1 MRRDVIYTT
10 LGISM
15 VVGAGYIFYRSWKE
29 YKKEQNRE
37 EISAYEIKVKKE
49 LDDEMK
55 KREEILEDEDEEEEV
70 EDLDL
75 EYTVDFDEI
84 NIAPSEEDDYHEDEE
99 IEEVED
105 EDEEEDVVIGYLED
119 EKEGEIL
126 RHEPNSKEAL
136 AQFKAMV
143 LSDYEENETLWDILN
158 KLWGYSY
165 NPRNTA
171 DATVKK
177 HLFEAREEFFGEDSK
192 WNEQITFA
200 EVVIFFGNKL
210 AWDFDVDIIG
220 CTKIIVDAIE
230 LDGTSGDTKITNT
243 IADLVSHDFVSKD
256 QRYGL
261 FGLALEDYREHIL
274 NYPSVKVTV
283 NSDVSFNME
292 YDVFCNVYSDDILA
306 GF

>member
-10 LGISM
+10 LGVSM
-15 VVGAGYIFYRSWKE
+15 VVGAGYIIYRSWKE

-55 KREEILEDEDEEEEV
+55 KREEILEDEDEEEE
-70 EDLDL
+70 EL
-75 EYTVDFDEI
+75 EYTVDFDEV
-84 NIAPSEEDDYHEDEE
+84 NIAPSEDDDYHEDEE
-99 IEEVED
+99 IEEEDD

-143 LSDYEENETLWDILN
+143 LSDYEENETLWDVLN

-177 HLFEAREEFFGEDSK
+177 HLFEAREEFFGEDSR
-192 WNEQITFA
+192 WNDQITFA

-230 LDGTSGDTKITNT
+230 LDSTSGDTKITNT

-274 NYPSVKVTV
+274 NYPSVKVAV
-283 NSDVSFNME
+283 NSDVTFNME
-292 YDVFCNVYSDDILA
+292 YDVFCNIYSDDILA

>member
-1 MRRDVIYTT
+1 MLKKDMVYTGLGIGLLVGTGYVIYR
-10 LGISM
+10 
-15 VVGAGYIFYRSWKE
+15 AWKE

-55 KREEILEDEDEEEEV
+55 KREEILEDEDEEEE
-70 EDLDL
+70 EL
-75 EYTVDFDEI
+75 EYTVDFDEV
-84 NIAPSEEDDYHEDEE
+84 NIAPSEDDDYHEDEE
-99 IEEVED
+99 IEEEED
-105 EDEEEDVVIGYLED
+105 EDEEEDIVIGYLED

-143 LSDYEENETLWDILN
+143 LSDYEENETLWDVLN

-192 WNEQITFA
+192 WNDQITFA

-230 LDGTSGDTKITNT
+230 LDSTSGDTKITNT

-274 NYPSVKVTV
+274 NYPSVKVAV
-283 NSDVSFNME
+283 NSDVTFNME
-292 YDVFCNVYSDDILA
+292 YDVFCNIYSDDILA